1 MNESREIG
9 VLLLNLG
16 GPGSIR
22 AVRPFLYNLFSD
34 RTIIRLGPAF
44 MQKPLARLISTLR
57 APKSASMYRQ
67 IGGKSPL
74 LEFTAAQ
81 ADALR
86 RGLDGPGSP
95 YRVFV
100 GMRYWHPFISEAIEE
115 VRSHG
120 IDRVIVLSLYPHYSL
135 ATTGSSLIKFK
146 EDIKAYPMRYGII
159 QEWYRHPLY
168 IKALADTIKKAAGRF
183 CLEDKDV
190 FVLYSAHAVPQR
202 LIEMGDPYLDQVRE
216 TISALVKNEKLPF
229 EHALSFQSR
238 SGPVKWLEPS
248 TEGMLRE
255 LARRGVKNVIVTP
268 VSFVSDH
275 LETLYEIDIL
285 FKGLAGKLGLRLER
299 AEALNTHPLLIKAL
313 EELVTDKRKELGW
326 QG

>member
-1 MNESREIG
+1 VNDSREIG

-44 MQKPLARLISTLR
+44 MQKPLAGLISTLR
-57 APKSASMYRQ
+57 APKAAEMYRQ

-81 ADALR
+81 AEALR
-86 RGLDGPGSP
+86 RGLDGPW
-95 YRVFV
+95 RVLI
-100 GMRYWHPFISEAIEE
+100 GMRYWHPFISEALEE
-115 VRSHG
+115 ARSRG
-120 IDRVIVLSLYPHYSL
+120 INKLIVLSLYPHYSL
-135 ATTGSSLIKFK
+135 ATTGSSLIKLK
-146 EDIKAYPMRYGII
+146 EDIKAYPMSYGVV

-168 IKALADTIKKAAGRF
+168 IEALADTIKKAAARF
-183 CLEDKDV
+183 EGKDV
-190 FVLYSAHAVPQR
+190 FVLFSAHAVPR
-202 LIEMGDPYLDQVRE
+202 KLIDMGDPYLEQIE
-216 TISALVKNEKLPF
+216 GTISAVSEKIPF

-238 SGPVKWLEPS
+238 IGPVKWLEPS

-255 LARRGVKNVIVTP
+255 LAGSGVKNIVVTP

-285 FKGLAGKLGLRLER
+285 YKGLAAKLGLGLER

-313 EELVTDKRKELGW
+313 VELVRAKRKELGW